1 MATKGYAISIET
13 RQRVLEVCKQLFYE
27 KGYKQTTYAEICRT
41 ANVHPGTIT
50 YHFGNKKNLASLLLK
65 EIMNDFNEAA
75 ARLWPQEDLLQRK
88 LAANGMHYKLV
99 FADSAYRRFSME
111 YSADT
116 SSVFDYEQ
124 YIRINHI
131 AYELTRQYVDELRA
145 NFLFMAFAGMDIY
158 LDRYVADNID
168 QLEYEQVFVYVS
180 EMYHPYLDRTELHA
194 RIIKAIAHV
203 DTVDIRFENFRAHIC
218 EKSTLPNGECP

>member
-1 MATKGYAISIET
+1 MAATKEYATSIET
-13 RQRVLEVCKQLFYE
+13 RERILDVCKQLFRE
-27 KGYKQTTYAEICRT
+27 KGYKQTTYAEICRI

-50 YHFGNKKNLASLLLK
+50 YHFGNKKNLASLLFQKILA
-65 EIMNDFNEAA
+65 DFNNAA
-75 ARLWPQEDLLQRK
+75 LELFPKEDDLQRK
-88 LAANGMHYKLV
+88 LIANGMHYKLV

-116 SSVFDYEQ
+116 ASAFNYEQ
-124 YIRINHI
+124 YIQINNN
-131 AYELTRQYVDELRA
+131 AYNLTRKYVDEQRA

-168 QLEYEQVFVYVS
+168 DLEYEQVFVYIS

-194 RIIKAIAHV
+194 RIIKAIACI
-203 DTVDIRFENFRAHIC
+203 DTVDVRFENFRVTVQPKNIPP
-218 EKSTLPNGECP
+218 E